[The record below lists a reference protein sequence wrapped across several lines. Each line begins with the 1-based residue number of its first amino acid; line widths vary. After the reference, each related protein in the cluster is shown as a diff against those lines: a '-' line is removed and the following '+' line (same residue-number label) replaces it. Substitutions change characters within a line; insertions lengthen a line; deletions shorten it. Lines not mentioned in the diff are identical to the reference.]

1 MMHVIPYD
9 QTKMPVLPNDLGTK
23 TPSCQT
29 RCVLLYNSKNWYT
42 EYSVVSS
49 DQRKYPSTKLQVTFY
64 GNNKI
69 AGQNPRSKHHL
80 SISLARQTCLY
91 RTVCLL
97 KIKHAF
103 GTHCFPE
110 KLIKKQSSKIDMD
123 TDNLK
128 CYFHGTLGL
137 CKSIRYKKQIVRTMA
152 LRQAVFCIK
161 QVKIYFTHLL
171 ISVFIQYKNSFYIT
185 RMTRGLRCSSHISTR
200 CCISQRI
207 THTQLEFWLKRNHR
221 QSLSMHA
228 NTTMPC
234 VWNF

>member
-42 EYSVVSS
+42 TEYRFVSS
-49 DQRKYPSTKLQVTFY
+49 DQRKYPSTKLSVTFY

-137 CKSIRYKKQIVRTMA
+137 CKSIRHKKQIVRTMA
-152 LRQAVFCIK
+152 LRQAVFCNKKVHSFVYKCVHTI
-161 QVKIYFTHLL
+161 QEQLLYNQDDTWVKMQFSYINTLL
-171 ISVFIQYKNSFYIT
+171 YIT
-185 RMTRGLRCSSHISTR
+185 ENYT
-200 CCISQRI
+200 
-207 THTQLEFWLKRNHR
+207 TQLTFWLKRNHR

-228 NTTMPC
+228 NTTMSC

>member
-49 DQRKYPSTKLQVTFY
+49 DQRKYPSTKRQVTFY

-110 KLIKKQSSKIDMD
+110 KLIKKQSSKIDTD

-152 LRQAVFCIK
+152 LRQVVFCIK
-161 QVKIYFTHLL
+161 QVMIYLTHLL

-207 THTQLEFWLKRNHR
+207 TLH
-221 QSLSMHA
+221 S
-228 NTTMPC
+228 
-234 VWNF
+234 WNSG

>member
-49 DQRKYPSTKLQVTFY
+49 DQRKYPSTKRQVTFY

-110 KLIKKQSSKIDMD
+110 ELIKKQSSKIDTD

-207 THTQLEFWLKRNHR
+207 TLH
-221 QSLSMHA
+221 SHA
-228 NTTMPC
+228 NTTMSC
-234 VWNF
+234 VWNS